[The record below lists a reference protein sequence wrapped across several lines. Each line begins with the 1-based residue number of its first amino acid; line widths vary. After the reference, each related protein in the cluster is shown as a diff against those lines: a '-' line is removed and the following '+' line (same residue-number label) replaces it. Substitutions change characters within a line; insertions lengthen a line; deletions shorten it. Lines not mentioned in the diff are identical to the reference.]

1 MNSENEISLSLARR
15 EFMKTGLLASFSLP
29 TLLNYSALAGPIPKV
44 TAKHKTLVII
54 QLDGGNDGLNTVVPW
69 GNSRYYRAR
78 ENIAIKEADVLKF
91 TGVKA
96 AEGLGVHPQ
105 MEYFTELF
113 QEGKLAVINNVG
125 YAQPNRSHF
134 KSGAIWESG
143 LDGAAMAS
151 EDQIRNSSGWIG
163 RYFDKHCGG
172 ESNLVGAYYGDSPLA
187 MRGQA
192 FTGTSISDLQS
203 QPFGFMKLGEDMAL
217 HPAFRKMQ
225 EAAKN
230 ADESSGEKLSFVRNV
245 AAETQTSTDQMRKF
259 LADVKQRGGD
269 FPRTKLGKQL
279 GMISELIINGGDT
292 RVYQARIG
300 GFDTHSGQAA
310 KHARLWKEINDALRA
325 FIGRMKSTG
334 LDNDVAVM
342 TYSEFGRQLKENGTG
357 GTDHGAAAPVFII
370 GGGVKGAIYGK
381 PPTLKG
387 DQVNNYG
394 GLAYEI
400 DFRSVY
406 KSILEEYLKVD
417 TIGIISDKYPALK
430 LF

>member
-1 MNSENEISLSLARR
+1 MSRENEIARR
-15 EFMKTGLLASFSLP
+15 EFMKTGLFASFSIP
-29 TLLNYSALAGPIPKV
+29 TLLNYSAVTYGAPLAKI

-69 GNSRYYRAR
+69 GNSQYYRAR
-78 ENIAIKEADVLKF
+78 RNLAIKEADVLKF
-91 TGVKA
+91 TGVAA

-105 MEYFTELF
+105 MDYFPELF
-113 QEGKLAVINNVG
+113 QEGRLAVINNVG
-125 YAQPNRSHF
+125 YAQPNSSHF

-143 LDGAAMAS
+143 LDNAVMAS
-151 EDQIRNSSGWIG
+151 EDEIRMHTGWVG
-163 RYFDKHCGG
+163 RYFDQHCNG
-172 ESNLVGAYYGDSPLA
+172 ESNLVGAYYGSSPLA
-187 MRGQA
+187 MRGLA

-203 QPFGFMKLGEDMAL
+203 QPFGFMKLGEEMAM

-225 EAAKN
+225 EISKKAQP
-230 ADESSGEKLSFVRNV
+230 DTSEKLDYVRNI
-245 AAETQTSTDQMRKF
+245 AAETQESTDKMRKF
-259 LADVKQRGGD
+259 LVEVKQRGGD
-269 FPRTKLGKQL
+269 FPNTGLGKQL

-292 RVYQARIG
+292 RVFLAHIG

-310 KHARLWKEINDALRA
+310 QHAKLWKEINDAIRA
-325 FIGRMKSTG
+325 FVGRMKATG
-334 LDNDVAVM
+334 LDNDVAIM

-357 GTDHGAAAPVFII
+357 GTDHGAAAPMFII
-370 GGGVKGAIYGK
+370 GGGVKGGIFGK

-387 DQVNNYG
+387 DKLNYDG

-406 KSILEEYLKVD
+406 KSILEGYFNVE
-417 TIGIISDKYPALK
+417 TTGIISDKHTALK